1 MVSVAMIDF
10 DRTVAELGIRH
21 RAKAARRTLM
31 EAGHAATPAV
41 RRGLEHPD
49 PSVRAGCCQIL
60 DHYLDDDCIPAL
72 LGCLDDPD
80 AAVRLLAVHALA
92 CERCKEGECRPGE
105 DDVVLG
111 AMRPLAND
119 PDRHVR
125 AHAAHALGPAVH
137 RRPDALA
144 ALETATRS
152 DDDPTVRKV
161 AGWYSR
167 GGPIYERLRPCPL
180 RRSRASPLSA

>member
-1 MVSVAMIDF
+1 MVSVALIDF
-10 DRTVAELGIRH
+10 DRTVRELGIPH

-31 EAGHAATPAV
+31 EAGHMATPAV

-80 AAVRLLAVHALA
+80 SAVRLLAVHALA

-111 AMRPLAND
+111 AMRLLSND

-137 RRPDALA
+137 RRADALA
-144 ALETATRS
+144 ALEEAKRS

-161 AGWYSR
+161 AGWYSV
-167 GGPIYERLRPCPL
+167 GGPIYERLRPRPT
-180 RRSRASPLSA
+180 RRSKASALSA